1 MFDWRMAFFVLFI
14 VIASCA
20 FVPVAVFACMER
32 FKASTAAAIIMA
44 ISAMVAAGI
53 RGAL

>member
-14 VIASCA
+14 VIATCA

-32 FKASTAAAIIMA
+32 FKASIIAAIIMV
-44 ISAMVAAGI
+44 ISAMIAAGI
-53 RGAL
+53 GGAM